1 MTTRVSPEAYKKLMQ
16 KCGEE
21 GCSTY
26 EYLRKL
32 VHDDVGVE
40 VVPYVPQKPA
50 EDPEELPK
58 QTELIVEDEP
68 NKRRFDFRG

>member
-1 MTTRVSPEAYKKLMQ
+1 MQ

-26 EYLRKL
+26 EYLRQL

-40 VVPYVPQKPA
+40 VVPYVPQKP
-50 EDPEELPK
+50 EEEPEEAPK
-58 QTELIVEDEP
+58 QTELIVEDE
-68 NKRRFDFRG
+68 RIEGRIRITG

>member
-1 MTTRVSPEAYKKLMQ
+1 MTTRVSAEAYQKLMQ
-16 KCGEE
+16 KCADG

-26 EYLRKL
+26 EYLRQL

-50 EDPEELPK
+50 EDPEVPK
-58 QTELIVEDEP
+58 QTELSVKDERSNGGKIRIV
-68 NKRRFDFRG
+68 G

>member
-1 MTTRVSPEAYKKLMQ
+1 MTTRVSAEAYQKLLQ
-16 KCGEE
+16 KCAEGE

-40 VVPYVPQKPA
+40 VVPYVPQEPT
-50 EDPEELPK
+50 EEPK
-58 QTELIVEDEP
+58 KEKTLLETMLDYE
-68 NKRRFDFRG
+68 